1 MNFERRMHIM
11 DKIEKI
17 IKTDLKNYIN
27 YQKSEDPK
35 WYNWIDDYAKDKGKK
50 ALIWFLAFCYP
61 KNMKIK
67 EEIDE
72 VCTDGPNDYGI
83 DGLWYDDEENTV
95 EIIMV
100 KFWENSLYWDTL
112 RDDFY
117 RINRLLN
124 STKNNESR
132 NANIRL
138 QNQHNKI
145 KSKKF
150 QFNIKRPKYVFHI
163 VSRRFSEKFR
173 SSYQRDITTL
183 ENEKSIIVEIWDEE
197 RLLKSRES
205 SLYSTDITTPQ
216 YNKTTYFIPQLCQ
229 NKVGIQ
235 VDEAMILQEDM
246 VPTKTIIA
254 LVDFLKIPKVIL
266 DAAENRSLYSRNVRE
281 YLGRTKIAKYIED
294 TLSKKET
301 ISYMPIFNNGIIIA
315 TDRLEYDPDKKT
327 VYIENFGVVN
337 GCQTFETVRN
347 WLKKKRDDAK
357 VQHNIPIRLIFRF
370 IKNAKDPLDE
380 NSQLIDRVTICTNNQ
395 NKIMN
400 RDLYALNTEQ
410 IRLSEEIKNKSKGLL
425 YYCRRKG
432 DERYAKSKSI
442 LDNRELAQMVAA
454 WIDNFMHN
462 SYKKD
467 YFFSHEERY
476 NKIFNDLSGDTAI
489 NLYELD
495 GKFRNFFDNIRD
507 SDLHPSLKKVSARL
521 LCHSISSKI
530 LSINFAALDKDKISI
545 PFQINDDIWKKLKQN
560 SNKIAELSWLFIKRL
575 EDQAKK
581 KLNSRTDILID
592 IRNNLKMKNT
602 YKNIL
607 NDFVMEEIS
616 KKEFKVLSRI
626 C

>member
-1 MNFERRMHIM
+1 M
-11 DKIEKI
+11 DNIEKI
-17 IKTDLKNYIN
+17 IKTDLNNYIN
-27 YQKSEDPK
+27 YQTSEDPK
-35 WYNWIDDYAKDKGKK
+35 WYNWVDDYAKDKGKK

-61 KNMKIK
+61 KHMKIK

-100 KFWENSLYWDTL
+100 KFWENRLYWDTL
-112 RDDFY
+112 RNDFY

-124 STKNNESR
+124 STRSNEWG
-132 NANIRL
+132 NASIRL
-138 QNQHNKI
+138 RNQHDKLLESTFI
-145 KSKKF
+145 M
-150 QFNIKRPKYVFHI
+150 KRPTYVFHI

-173 SSYQRDITTL
+173 NSYERDITTL

-229 NKVGIQ
+229 NRVGIQ
-235 VDEAMILQEDM
+235 IDTAMTLPEDM
-246 VPTKTIIA
+246 VPTKTVIA

-266 DAAENRSLYSRNVRE
+266 DAAENRSLYSRNVRD
-281 YLGRTKIAKYIED
+281 YLGRTRIAKKIEE
-294 TLSKKET
+294 TLSKNET
-301 ISYMPIFNNGIIIA
+301 ISYMPILNNGITVG
-315 TDRLEYDPDKKT
+315 TDELDYDSDKKM
-327 VYIENFGVVN
+327 VYIKNFGIVN
-337 GCQTFETVRN
+337 GCQTFETIKN

-370 IKNAKDPLDE
+370 IKNAKDPFDE
-380 NSQLIDRVTICTNNQ
+380 NSHLIDRVTICTNNQ
-395 NKIMN
+395 NKIIN

-432 DERYAKSKSI
+432 DERYTKSKSI

-507 SDLHPSLKKVSARL
+507 SDLHPSLKKVTARL
-521 LCHSISSKI
+521 LSHSIASKI
-530 LSINFAALDKDKISI
+530 LSINFNVLDKDKISI
-545 PFQINDDIWKKLKQN
+545 PFQINDNIWKKLKQN
-560 SNKIAELSWLFIKRL
+560 SNRIAELSWLFIKRL
-575 EDQAKK
+575 ENQAKK
-581 KLNSRTDILID
+581 KLNSSTDILID
-592 IRNNLKMKNT
+592 IRNSLKMKNT
-602 YKNIL
+602 YKTSL
-607 NDFVMEEIS
+607 TDFVEENIN
-616 KKEFKVLSRI
+616 KKEFKVLKGI
-626 C
+626 Y